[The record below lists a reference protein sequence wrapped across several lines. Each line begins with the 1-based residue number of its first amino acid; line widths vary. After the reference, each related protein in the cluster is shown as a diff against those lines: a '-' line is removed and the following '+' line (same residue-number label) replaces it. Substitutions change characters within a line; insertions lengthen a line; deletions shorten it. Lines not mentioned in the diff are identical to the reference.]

1 MHVDRMKM
9 ARLGNS
15 HKLPAEH
22 SPGWPLLPWAIQPCS
37 SPLALSP
44 RPSPPTTSACITTRP
59 LPHTRPSLRDGGIDA
74 VIDHEGG
81 FMESAKPADVYATD
95 EPRAAYH
102 TRIAFCMDI
111 HNEVRCRVGLLNM
124 ASLLHCM
131 AYM

>member
-1 MHVDRMKM
+1 M

-15 HKLPAEH
+15 HKRPQSTAQAGPSFLGPFSPA
-22 SPGWPLLPWAIQPCS
+22 LL
-37 SPLALSP
+37 PLALSP
-44 RPSPPTTSACITTRP
+44 RASPPTASACITTRP
-59 LPHTRPSLRDGGIDA
+59 LPRTHPSLRDGGIDA

-131 AYM
+131 PYVTVSG